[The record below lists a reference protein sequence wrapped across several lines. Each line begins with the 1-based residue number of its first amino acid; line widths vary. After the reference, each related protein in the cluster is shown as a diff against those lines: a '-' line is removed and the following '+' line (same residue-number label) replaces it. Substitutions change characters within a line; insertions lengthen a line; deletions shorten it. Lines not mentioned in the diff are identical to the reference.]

1 MADSASSP
9 LAVAL
14 TTISAEN
21 IFISIF
27 YSGGRAMIN
36 EWKRGE
42 YIISTD
48 KSRLDL
54 NIIHSFLTASYWAEG
69 IPLETVQ
76 RAIEHSFT
84 LGVYRAD
91 QQVGFARLVTDYT
104 TFAYLADV
112 FILEPFRNQGLSK
125 WLLTVMIEHP
135 DLQGLRRWL
144 LATKDAHELYRQFGF
159 TELRWPERFMEVLVP
174 DIYKKK

>member
-1 MADSASSP
+1 
-9 LAVAL
+9 
-14 TTISAEN
+14 
-21 IFISIF
+21 
-27 YSGGRAMIN
+27 MIN

>member
-1 MADSASSP
+1 
-9 LAVAL
+9 
-14 TTISAEN
+14 
-21 IFISIF
+21 
-27 YSGGRAMIN
+27 MID

-54 NIIHSFLTASYWAEG
+54 NVIHGFLTVSYWAEG
-69 IPLETVQ
+69 VPLETVQ
-76 RAIEHSFT
+76 RSIEHSFT
-84 LGVYRAD
+84 FGVYRAD
-91 QQVGFARLVTDYT
+91 QQIGFARLVTDYT

-112 FILEPFRNQGLSK
+112 FILAPFRKQGLSK
-125 WLLTVMIEHP
+125 WLLTVMMEHP

-144 LATKDAHELYRQFGF
+144 LGTKDAHELYRQFGF
-159 TELRWPERFMEVLVP
+159 TELRWPDRFMEVLVP